1 MIEWRPRGWR
11 MLEWRPSVGLDVGG
25 ALLAVGAGTI
35 AVALST
41 TGAGAAHLGQAIGA
55 PTQTVTVSTSG
66 AGATA
71 PFMAA
76 AGAATQSVA
85 LGTVGAGS
93 AHLGTAIGAPTQ
105 TIGLATVGAGA
116 AHLGQAAGAPTQTI
130 SFATA
135 GAGVTAPFRLH
146 DLPNCVVSIRPRVA
160 TVTLNGAD
168 VSQVDDETGL
178 GHHVVQATA
187 SKQPLWVASG
197 GPNNKSYVEFDGV
210 DESLR
215 AAFTLAKPAHVFFV
229 GKPSVA
235 PNANDYFIDGGTAGT
250 MALGLAVVPD
260 RIIQYAGAFL
270 YAATTLTNFQR
281 INALFNGASSF
292 EQVNAGAPV
301 TGNAG
306 AGVPGGLTIGAFG
319 DEAQRWADPQVC
331 EVVVFSAEVTG
342 NAKTLATWYVATEYS
357 L

>member
-1 MIEWRPRGWR
+1 MIGIGLAPGIARGKAW
-11 MLEWRPSVGLDVGG
+11 GTAAA
-25 ALLAVGAGTI
+25 ALTLPALADPV
-35 AVALST
+35 VAAD
-41 TGAGAAHLGQAIGA
+41 GHLG
-55 PTQTVTVSTSG
+55 
-66 AGATA
+66 
-71 PFMAA
+71 
-76 AGAATQSVA
+76 
-85 LGTVGAGS
+85 
-93 AHLGTAIGAPTQ
+93 LGTAAFALPALAAP
-105 TIGLATVGAGA
+105 VVA
-116 AHLGQAAGAPTQTI
+116 A
-130 SFATA
+130 
-135 GAGVTAPFRLH
+135 VTAPFRLH

-178 GHHVVQATA
+178 GNHVVQATA
-187 SKQPLWVASG
+187 SKQPLWVANG
-197 GPNNKSYVEFDGV
+197 GPNNKGYVEFDGV